1 MKDGWNM
8 AAFLIGSIL
17 LIAAILLIGK
27 WLISVV

>member
-1 MKDGWNM
+1 MIDGWNM
-8 AAFLIGSIL
+8 AAFLIGNCL